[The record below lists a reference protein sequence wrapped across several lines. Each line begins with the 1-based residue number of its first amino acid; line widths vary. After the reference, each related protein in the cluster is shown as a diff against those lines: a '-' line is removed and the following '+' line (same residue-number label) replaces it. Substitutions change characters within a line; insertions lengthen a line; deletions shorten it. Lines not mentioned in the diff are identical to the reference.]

1 MTDYDLSNPIQA
13 KVKQRMD
20 ILQGWM
26 ESNYHLQRPEVVLE
40 HIDTITKFCG
50 VMQEEDTDYIQGARY
65 AIENKIAWNLS

>member
-50 VMQEEDTDYIQGARY
+50 VMQEEDTDYIEGCRF
-65 AIENKIAWNLS
+65 AIENKNKWEV

>member
-26 ESNYHLQRPEVVLE
+26 ESNYHLNVQ
-40 HIDTITKFCG
+40 K
-50 VMQEEDTDYIQGARY
+50 
-65 AIENKIAWNLS
+65 